1 MMYVFGG
8 QAPKAIS
15 TIEVY
20 DFRSQKWSYHNDMPT
35 KRCRA
40 GYEDESLGLIFSN
53 QNDCFKIRERNNK
66 FIND

>member
-1 MMYVFGG
+1 MYVFGG

-20 DFRSQKWSYHNDMPT
+20 DFRSQKWAYHNDMPT

-40 GYEDESLGLIFSN
+40 GYEKDFNTLRY
-53 QNDCFKIRERNNK
+53 FK
-66 FIND
+66 D